1 MRIISI
7 RDESSYK
14 EVAARYIYNNYNG
27 NSDYKKFENSVYEAE
42 SSKDATPQWYLAEEN
57 HQIVGCA
64 GLVKQDAVDRDD
76 LTPWI
81 CCLYVEPKSRG
92 IGLGEMLI
100 DKILEDADNNKV
112 DEVYVCS
119 EQLGFF
125 TKFGFTYHSSGFTP
139 DREGVKIYS
148 LKLGNS
154 KVK

>member
-7 RDESSYK
+7 RDEGSYK
-14 EVAARYIYNNYNG
+14 EVAARYIYNNYTG
-27 NSDYKKFENSVYEAE
+27 NSEYKKFEDSLYEAAN
-42 SSKDATPQWYLAEEN
+42 SSRSTPMWYLAEEN

-64 GLVKQDAVDRDD
+64 GLVDHDAVDRED

-100 DKILEDADNNKV
+100 DKILEDAADNNIN
-112 DEVYVCS
+112 EVYVCA

-125 TKFGFTYHSSGFTP
+125 SKFGFTYHSSGFTS